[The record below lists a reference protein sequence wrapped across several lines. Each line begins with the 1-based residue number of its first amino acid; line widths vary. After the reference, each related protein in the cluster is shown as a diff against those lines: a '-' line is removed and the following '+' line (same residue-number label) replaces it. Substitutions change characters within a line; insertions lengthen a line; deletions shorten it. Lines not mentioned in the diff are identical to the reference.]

1 MGHLFPSG
9 HLLTWT
15 LTQEPAPS
23 RSVATDSI
31 PFCFL
36 QSLTWSERS
45 VGQNETVFIL
55 FPCCPIWSPSWEDGL
70 KSEKSQC
77 LRHFGAIEG
86 WENPSTQENKTV
98 DANKPRV
105 SWCRQRPL
113 IHGGA
118 KIIII
123 LNGSWETEFSTQVRF
138 LDN

>member
-31 PFCFL
+31 PFCLL

-45 VGQNETVFIL
+45 MGQNETMFIL
-55 FPCCPIWSPSWEDGL
+55 FPCCPIWSRSWEDGL

-77 LRHFGAIEG
+77 LRHFGAIEE
-86 WENPSTQENKTV
+86 WENPSTQENQAV

-113 IHGGA
+113 IHGVP
-118 KIIII
+118 K
-123 LNGSWETEFSTQVRF
+123 SSSFSMAPGKRNF
-138 LDN
+138 PHKLGF